1 MRVIRNNVELEI
13 DEDTLEQYKKEGYI
27 PLENLNTKAD
37 KLDAN
42 EKKTLKDMTVAELK
56 EIAKERGIDNADSL
70 TKKELLA
77 LLTEQL

>member
-13 DEDTLEQYKKEGYI
+13 DEDTLEQYKKEGYS
-27 PLENLNTKAD
+27 PLENLNTKED
-37 KLDAN
+37 ILDTN
-42 EKKTLKDMTVAELK
+42 EKKTLKEMTVPELK
-56 EIAKERGIDNADSL
+56 EIAKERRIDNVDSL